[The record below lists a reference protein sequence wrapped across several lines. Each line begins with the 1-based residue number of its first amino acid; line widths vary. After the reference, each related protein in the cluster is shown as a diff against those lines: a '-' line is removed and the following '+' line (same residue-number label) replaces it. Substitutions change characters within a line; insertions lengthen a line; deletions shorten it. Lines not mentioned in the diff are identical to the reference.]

1 MIVARDVAARRRP
14 DRRSKAAG
22 APGMIPGIVSNCW
35 QRQLEWGTALE
46 DLLSQALDRGFYAV
60 ELRQTCLG
68 SFEEPEGFV
77 PKVSAL
83 GRLAD
88 RFRSIRLDLALAF
101 PFLGP
106 GGVGEDSLFQIGVD
120 AARALSGCF
129 HPHLRLVDLTTTGEM
144 LQGNELR
151 IAHQVVRL
159 VEPMADA
166 GGWLSL
172 EHSRQ
177 PWTRFTR
184 VLDEA
189 CRLLGNRSD
198 HLRLCYDP
206 ANLLFASDRPDPS
219 HVVRSLDVS
228 NLSMVHLKQF
238 RAGEHQT
245 SIEDGEIDWEAQI
258 TGLAR
263 HGYSGPAL
271 FEVRPDEPIWRNLD
285 RGRAYL
291 ESLGGRFTG
300 AQSGG
305 GVG

>member
-1 MIVARDVAARRRP
+1 
-14 DRRSKAAG
+14 
-22 APGMIPGIVSNCW
+22 MIPGIVSNCW

-46 DLLSQALDRGFYAV
+46 DLLSQALDRGFRAV

-88 RFRSIRLDLALAF
+88 RFRSIRFDLALAF

-106 GGVGEDSLFQIGVD
+106 GGVVEDSLFQIGVD
-120 AARALSGCF
+120 AARALSGRF
-129 HPHLRLVDLTTTGEM
+129 HPHLRLVDLATTGEL

-151 IAHQVVRL
+151 VAHQVVRL
-159 VEPMADA
+159 AEPMADA

-184 VLDEA
+184 VMSEA
-189 CRLLGNRSD
+189 RRLLGSRSG

-206 ANLLFASDRPDPS
+206 VNLLFAADRPDPS
-219 HVVRSLDVS
+219 QVVRGLDAS
-228 NLSMVHLKQF
+228 SLSMVHLKQF
-238 RAGEHQT
+238 QAGELQP
-245 SIEDGEIDWEAQI
+245 SLGDGEIDWKAQI
-258 TGLAR
+258 SGLGR
-263 HGYSGPAL
+263 HGYNGPAL
-271 FEVRPDEPIWRNLD
+271 FEIRPDDQIWRNLV
-285 RGRAYL
+285 RSQVYL
-291 ESLGGRFTG
+291 ESLGF
-300 AQSGG
+300 QSR
-305 GVG
+305 